1 MMKTNHNRHPSV
13 GGDLLETGTCQLR
26 ISTYAGKV
34 ILIMLLTLFSSIS
47 FAQNVTQ
54 LEYFIDNDPGFGLAT
69 GIPITANSI
78 IDINS
83 IIASAAQPDGFHVLN
98 IRAKDANGN
107 WGFTEKRQFYI
118 APNSSTF
125 DPPVANTSVLE
136 YFFNDD
142 PGFGNATSI
151 SITANM
157 VIDINT
163 IATSAALPNGFH
175 SLYVRAQNTD
185 GTWGFTEQRQIYV
198 APAASTTEPP
208 VADISV
214 LEYFFDEDPGFGN
227 ATSIT
232 ITAGQVLDINEL
244 IPESLTA
251 GFHNIFIRAKNTE
264 NRWGLSERRSVYIT
278 SPSSVSHTISD
289 IAQIEYY
296 FDGVDPGIGNGAT
309 LPITAGPLVDLNP
322 VGVATSAGLVEG
334 QHTIT
339 FRAKNVDGIWGMAET
354 STFDVL
360 DDCTQPVAAFTAQLA
375 CAGQSVTFADIS
387 SSIQGD
393 AQYRWYLNG
402 DNIIDDTTVGDAT
415 FTYDVPGIYVV
426 ALAIRQGTICL
437 DSISTT
443 ITIQPE
449 PVAVFSTTGT
459 VVNQPTN
466 FTASANSLPTGA
478 TWEWDF
484 DGDLTV
490 DDNTVGATS
499 FTYTSEATFNPTLTI
514 TDGLGCQITVANT
527 VVISA
532 TGSSGTPSVSF
543 LPESG
548 CVGNNISFIDMSQN
562 IPASATYSWDFNGDG
577 TEDIA
582 TSGDQTYVYTT
593 PGSYSATLTIDLGG
607 SIIIDTKTVD
617 IVEVPVIDF
626 FATGTQVNQP
636 TSFSAIT
643 SNLEPSAVWQWDF
656 DANLTIDSNTPDNVS
671 YTYNSEGTFNPNLKI
686 SNGFGCEAI
695 LSKPVLIT
703 GNGGGTT
710 PIVKF
715 IAENGCVNSNI
726 SFIDLSQ
733 NIPANATYSW
743 DFNGDGLEDNSSVGN
758 QFIAF
763 ATAGSFIA
771 KLAVNIEGTITEFAQ
786 NIEIADVPVP
796 DFSAMDVCEG
806 SALSFTD
813 ESTSVNPSAE
823 YSWDFDNDG
832 VIDSNNKTNV
842 SYSFSTNGFKLVKLI
857 ISNGFGCSQEI
868 VKQVNVIALP
878 TPDFEWDIA
887 CTAETISFNNLS
899 TNVAIGAA
907 YSWDF
912 DGDGIEDSN
921 TDGDVEFSFAT
932 KGVYEATLIITN
944 GSGCETTITKTI
956 EVIDRPQVA
965 IGIIAKCYGQ
975 ASQMI
980 DLSQNVSPS
989 ATYGW
994 DFDNN
999 NLIDDN
1005 TVGSTEFT
1013 YSSYNSYVVNLTIS
1027 NGGGCSSSAEKLV
1040 VFTDAATPDFSINK
1054 TCEGEEVVFTDL
1066 SSDLE
1071 TGAIYS
1077 WDFDGNGI
1085 EDAATPG
1092 SAVFTYGSAAAYNAT
1107 LTIDNGGQC
1116 LAFKTIQL
1124 DVTPSLEV
1132 DLGADLQLCEEGT
1145 VTFDA
1150 GVGYTA
1156 YLWPDGSTDQTF
1168 SVDKVGDYMV
1178 RIQDAKGCFNTD
1190 TISVSLLGP
1199 PKPSFDY
1206 FVELSL
1212 EGIKVH
1218 FTNTTTNGNAYLW
1231 DFGDETTSEETDPS
1245 HIYSDFS
1252 FYETSVYNVCVTSSN
1267 DCEQA
1272 QFCESIF
1279 VSPTGF
1285 MKEAGELISVYPNPV
1300 NRFVTLQLDQQ
1311 KVNAK
1316 TIVIANSQGQLV
1328 WSSKTNQSTYKL
1340 NMTNYAQGAYFVL
1353 AQQENTLLF
1362 KRIIKQ

>member
-1 MMKTNHNRHPSV
+1 M
-13 GGDLLETGTCQLR
+13 
-26 ISTYAGKV
+26 
-34 ILIMLLTLFSSIS
+34 
-47 FAQNVTQ
+47 
-54 LEYFIDNDPGFGLAT
+54 
-69 GIPITANSI
+69 
-78 IDINS
+78 
-83 IIASAAQPDGFHVLN
+83 
-98 IRAKDANGN
+98 
-107 WGFTEKRQFYI
+107 
-118 APNSSTF
+118 
-125 DPPVANTSVLE
+125 
-136 YFFNDD
+136 
-142 PGFGNATSI
+142 
-151 SITANM
+151 
-157 VIDINT
+157 
-163 IATSAALPNGFH
+163 
-175 SLYVRAQNTD
+175 
-185 GTWGFTEQRQIYV
+185 
-198 APAASTTEPP
+198 
-208 VADISV
+208 
-214 LEYFFDEDPGFGN
+214 
-227 ATSIT
+227 
-232 ITAGQVLDINEL
+232 
-244 IPESLTA
+244 
-251 GFHNIFIRAKNTE
+251 
-264 NRWGLSERRSVYIT
+264 
-278 SPSSVSHTISD
+278 
-289 IAQIEYY
+289 
-296 FDGVDPGIGNGAT
+296 
-309 LPITAGPLVDLNP
+309 DLNP
-322 VGVATSAGLVEG
+322 VGVATSAGLIDG

-360 DDCTQPVAAFTAQLA
+360 DDCTQPVAAFTPQLA
-375 CAGQSVTFADIS
+375 CAGQSATFTDAS
-387 SSIQGD
+387 TSIQGD

-402 DNIIDDTTVGDAT
+402 DNIIDDTTVGDAS
-415 FTYDVPGIYVV
+415 FTYNVPGVYVV
-426 ALAIRQGTICL
+426 ALAIRQGAICL
-437 DSISTT
+437 DSVATI

-449 PVAVFSTTGT
+449 PVAVFSASGT
-459 VVNQPTN
+459 AVNQPTN
-466 FTASANSLPTGA
+466 FTASANSMPAGA
-478 TWEWDF
+478 MWQWDF
-484 DGDLTV
+484 DGDTNV
-490 DDNTVGATS
+490 DDTTVGATS
-499 FTYTSEATFNPTLTI
+499 FTYTSEATYNPTLTI
-514 TDGLGCQITVANT
+514 TDGIGCQITVTNAIT
-527 VVISA
+527 IS
-532 TGSSGTPSVSF
+532 TSGSVGAPSVAF

-548 CVGNNISFIDMSQN
+548 CVGNNISFVDMSQN

-577 TEDIA
+577 TEDA
-582 TSGDQTYVYTT
+582 TTLGDQSYVYTAAGT
-593 PGSYSATLTIDLGG
+593 YSATLTIDLGG
-607 SIIIDTKTVD
+607 STIVETKTVD
-617 IVEVPVIDF
+617 IVEIPVIDF
-626 FATGTQVNQP
+626 FATNTQVNQA

-643 SNLEPSAVWQWDF
+643 SNLESNAVWQWDF
-656 DANLTIDSNTPDNVS
+656 DANLVVDSNTPDNVS

-710 PIVKF
+710 PVVKF

-743 DFNGDGLEDNSSVGN
+743 DFNGDGLEDKSSVGN
-758 QFIAF
+758 QSIAF

-771 KLAVNIEGTITEFAQ
+771 KLAVNIEGTITEYTQ

-796 DFSAMDVCEG
+796 GFSAMDVCEG
-806 SALSFTD
+806 FAMVFID
-813 ESTSVNPSAE
+813 ESASVNPSAE

-832 VIDSNNKTNV
+832 VIDSNDKTNV
-842 SYSFSTNGFKLVKLI
+842 SYSFSSDGSKLVKLI

-868 VKQVNVIALP
+868 VKQVNVIPLP
-878 TPDFEWDIA
+878 TPDFEWDIV
-887 CTAETISFNNLS
+887 CTTETISFNNLS
-899 TNVAIGAA
+899 TNVVSGAV

-912 DGDGIEDSN
+912 DGDGIEDNSTN
-921 TDGDVEFSFAT
+921 GDVEYSFAT
-932 KGVYEATLIITN
+932 KGVYQASLTIIN
-944 GSGCETTITKTI
+944 GSGCETIITKTI

-965 IGIIAKCYGQ
+965 IDIFAKCYGQ

-1013 YSSYNSYVVNLTIS
+1013 YASYDTYVVNLTIS
-1027 NGGGCSSSAEKLV
+1027 NGGGCSSSVEKVV
-1040 VFTDAATPDFSINK
+1040 VFADAATPDFSINK
-1054 TCEGEEVVFTDL
+1054 TCEDEEVVFTDL
-1066 SSDLE
+1066 STDLE

-1077 WDFDGNGI
+1077 WDFDGDDI

-1092 SAVFTYGSAAAYNAT
+1092 SAVFTYGDAAIYNAT

-1116 LAFKTIQL
+1116 LAYKTIQL
-1124 DVTPSLEV
+1124 DVTPSPEV
-1132 DLGADLQLCEEGT
+1132 DLGTDLQLCEEGT

-1156 YLWPDGSTDQTF
+1156 YLWPDGSTNQTF

-1199 PKPSFDY
+1199 PKPSFDH

-1218 FTNTTTNGNAYLW
+1218 FTNTTTNGDTYLW
-1231 DFGDETTSEETDPS
+1231 DFGDETTSEETDPT

-1267 DCEQA
+1267 ACEQA

-1328 WSSKTNQSTYKL
+1328 WSSNTNQSIYKL
-1340 NMTNYAQGAYFVL
+1340 DMTDYAQGAYFVL
-1353 AQQENTLLF
+1353 VQQENTLLF